1 MTTAMDMVNKIN
13 PDKEAWNLKVR
24 VIRLWTVPT
33 FTGQLLPNSMEM
45 ILVDESGCKIQAT
58 VRKTMIY
65 RFKQLLT
72 EGRVYVMKLFSVVP
86 NQGSYR
92 ATRHQFKDAICDFIP
107 KSALTIS
114 PFTELLKTKVDFDF
128 LVDVVGLLVSMS
140 EEKEYDKDGKK
151 MKMAVMELAEN
162 DHRIRCALFGEYV
175 DKLNRFLSSGY
186 AEQPVVVLQ
195 LAKIKLG
202 FNLDIP
208 EVAAFRKSSIPHG
221 VSASQPIAFVGSGKN
236 IGIEED
242 FMKLTPRCTVKS
254 LDDNNRAGTF
264 VVLAKIA
271 EIVEDG
277 PWWYSAC
284 VCGRGVQA
292 ESGIYFCQFC
302 NIHVTNV
309 TPRFRVKV
317 LVEDFTGVSI
327 FVLFDREASYL
338 LNKTCA
344 QLFEQY
350 LKDVDVVF
358 GTQSPPIF
366 QEIIGKTM
374 LFKVLSRPVGME
386 KFKGT
391 YPVRRVCDDA
401 AILGMFELSGSDL
414 SPEKTG
420 FVLKREGSFGEPS
433 KNPSVVD
440 LGADEDAKCPLL
452 KRKSTDA
459 VVDKL
464 NEVDSFENSFDEVDE
479 SEEEYVA
486 GINRGSVDAEKD
498 VKPSLKRLRRSLR
511 LQFDEA
517 DESRGSGNDGS
528 SGHGVN

>member
-13 PDKEAWNLKVR
+13 PEKEAWNLKVR

-33 FTGQLLPNSMEM
+33 FTGQLLPNSVEM

-86 NQGSYR
+86 NQGSYK
-92 ATRHQFKDAICDFIP
+92 ATRHQFKLIFQFRTTVRDAICDFIP

-114 PFTELLKTKVDFDF
+114 PFTELLETKEDFDF
-128 LVDVVGLLVSMS
+128 LVVTGFGVPYLVNMLTNLIDFCLLGRVGLQN
-140 EEKEYDKDGKK
+140 
-151 MKMAVMELAEN
+151 VMFA
-162 DHRIRCALFGEYV
+162 
-175 DKLNRFLSSGY
+175 S
-186 AEQPVVVLQ
+186 
-195 LAKIKLG
+195 KLG

-309 TPRFRVKV
+309 TPRVKV
-317 LVEDFTGVSI
+317 LVEDFTSVSI
-327 FVLFDREASYL
+327 FVLFDRETSYL

-344 QLFEQY
+344 QLFEQH

-366 QEIIGKTM
+366 QEIVGKTM
-374 LFKVLSRPVGME
+374 LFKVLSRLVGME

-414 SPEKTG
+414 SPEK
-420 FVLKREGSFGEPS
+420 
-433 KNPSVVD
+433 
-440 LGADEDAKCPLL
+440 CPLL

-464 NEVDSFENSFDEVDE
+464 NEVDSSENSSDEVDE

-517 DESRGSGNDGS
+517 DESRGSGNNGS
-528 SGHGVN
+528 SGHGVGSDLLAIYFVLIDFLGAFCL

>member
-1 MTTAMDMVNKIN
+1 
-13 PDKEAWNLKVR
+13 
-24 VIRLWTVPT
+24 
-33 FTGQLLPNSMEM
+33 
-45 ILVDESGCKIQAT
+45 
-58 VRKTMIY
+58 MIY
-65 RFKQLLT
+65 KFKQLLS

-92 ATRHQFKDAICDFIP
+92 ATRHQFKLIFQFRTTVRDAICDFIP

-114 PFTELLKTKVDFDF
+114 PFIELLETKEDSDF
-128 LVDVVGLLVSMS
+128 LVDVVGLLVSVS

-162 DHRIRCALFGEYV
+162 DHRIRCALFGEHV
-175 DKLNRFLSSGY
+175 DELNRFLSSGY
-186 AEQPVVVLQ
+186 AEQPIVVLH
-195 LAKIKLG
+195 LAKVKFFRGRVGLQNVMFGSKLG

-221 VSASQPIAFVGSGKN
+221 VSASQPIGIVGSGKN

-292 ESGIYFCQFC
+292 EFGIYFCQFC

-317 LVEDFTGVSI
+317 LVEDSTGVSI

-344 QLFEQY
+344 QLFE
-350 LKDVDVVF
+350 
-358 GTQSPPIF
+358 
-366 QEIIGKTM
+366 
-374 LFKVLSRPVGME
+374 
-386 KFKGT
+386 
-391 YPVRRVCDDA
+391 
-401 AILGMFELSGSDL
+401 
-414 SPEKTG
+414 
-420 FVLKREGSFGEPS
+420 
-433 KNPSVVD
+433 
-440 LGADEDAKCPLL
+440 
-452 KRKSTDA
+452 
-459 VVDKL
+459 
-464 NEVDSFENSFDEVDE
+464 
-479 SEEEYVA
+479 
-486 GINRGSVDAEKD
+486 
-498 VKPSLKRLRRSLR
+498 
-511 LQFDEA
+511 
-517 DESRGSGNDGS
+517 
-528 SGHGVN
+528 

>member
-1 MTTAMDMVNKIN
+1 MTNVMDMVNKIN
-13 PDKEAWNLKVR
+13 LEKEAWNLKVR

-58 VRKTMIY
+58 VQKTMIY
-65 RFKQLLT
+65 RFKQLLS

-92 ATRHQFKDAICDFIP
+92 ATRHQFKLIFKFKTTVRDAICDFIP

-114 PFTELLKTKVDFDF
+114 PFTELLETKEDSDF
-128 LVDVVGLLVSMS
+128 LVDVVGLLVSVL

-151 MKMAVMELAEN
+151 MKMAVMKLAEN
-162 DHRIRCALFGEYV
+162 EIRCVLFGEYV
-175 DKLNRFLSSGY
+175 DELNRFLFSRY

-195 LAKIKLG
+195 FAKVKVELD
-202 FNLDIP
+202 FRMLCLHQNLDLILTSQRWKLFGK
-208 EVAAFRKSSIPHG
+208 VGAVFVNSSIPHG
-221 VSASQPIAFVGSGKN
+221 VSASQPIGIVGSGKN

-242 FMKLTPRCTVKS
+242 FMKLTPR
-254 LDDNNRAGTF
+254 
-264 VVLAKIA
+264 
-271 EIVEDG
+271 
-277 PWWYSAC
+277 
-284 VCGRGVQA
+284 
-292 ESGIYFCQFC
+292 
-302 NIHVTNV
+302 
-309 TPRFRVKV
+309 FRVNV
-317 LVEDFTGVSI
+317 LVEDSSGVSI
-327 FVLFDREASYL
+327 FVLFDRETGYL

-366 QEIIGKTM
+366 QEIVGKTM
-374 LFKVLSRPVGME
+374 LFKVLSRPIGME

-391 YPVRRVCDDA
+391 YPVKRVCDYA
-401 AILGMFELSGSDL
+401 AIVGMFELSGSDL
-414 SPEKTG
+414 SLEKMCYVLSKVG
-420 FVLKREGSFGEPS
+420 FVPKGDGSFRKPS
-433 KNPSVVD
+433 KVTKSPNLRLTPSSCSELFAGSPQCTQQESSVVD
-440 LGADEDAKCPLL
+440 LGADEDAKYPLL
-452 KRKSTDA
+452 KRKSADA

-464 NEVDSFENSFDEVDE
+464 NEVDSSENSCDEVDE
-479 SEEEYVA
+479 SEEEYVV
-486 GINRGSVDAEKD
+486 GLNRGSLDVEKD

-517 DESRGSGNDGS
+517 NESRGSGNNGY